1 MDNSQGERR
10 HKHLNPWKIYA
21 ILTTVM
27 LIWGFNLPSVKY
39 LVGTVEPVTLTAFRI
54 LLAGISV
61 FVILAF
67 VKLLRW
73 PKKQEW
79 KYIVL
84 GSLLNVVGHHYFLSS
99 GLSITSG
106 SNAGLILGTGPMLTA
121 VMVSLI
127 MRTYP
132 SRLQWFGVV
141 IGLAGVSAT
150 VLVGSG
156 GATGMNIGDVFV
168 FISIFVQVLSY
179 IVISKAAGSMDP
191 RLLTAYMFITGSL
204 VLFVISLIQEPG
216 EIKAFLNVPPV
227 FWLAF
232 VFSAVIGT
240 AVGHMLYNYSIGQA
254 GPTKAAI
261 FMNLNTFFSLVGASI
276 ILGEA
281 ITGRHLFGLVLIVIG
296 VLFGSGAAE
305 DLMRKRRKRLSP

>member
-1 MDNSQGERR
+1 M
-10 HKHLNPWKIYA
+10 HLKQWKIYL
-21 ILTTVM
+21 ILTAVM
-27 LIWGFNLPSVKY
+27 LTWGFNLPSVKY
-39 LVGTVEPVTLTAFRI
+39 LVSFVEPVTLTAFRI

-73 PKKQEW
+73 PKKNEW
-79 KYIVL
+79 KYIFL

-121 VMVSLI
+121 VLVSLI
-127 MRTYP
+127 MRSYP
-132 SRLQWFGVV
+132 SKLQWIGVF
-141 IGLAGVSAT
+141 IGLAGVAST

-168 FISIFVQVLSY
+168 FVSIFVQVLSY

-191 RLLTAYMFITGSL
+191 RLLTAYMFIIGSIVLFLISL
-204 VLFVISLIQEPG
+204 VQEPG
-216 EIKAFLNVPPV
+216 EIRAFLEVPPT

-232 VFSAVIGT
+232 LFSAIIGT

-261 FMNLNTFFSLVGASI
+261 FMNLNTFFSLVGASV

-281 ITGRHLFGLVLIVIG
+281 ITGRHMFGLVLIVIG

-305 DLMRKRRKRLSP
+305 DLIRKRRRRLSS